1 MIAALAAMT
10 AILILAMTGGSGEVG
25 RYETTLSP
33 VIERHN
39 GAVANWNQF
48 VNEHNATAVFSL
60 DAYGAQSAEAG
71 AEVATIVTQMEA
83 IRAEWAAVVQ
93 PISRAEPHALLLEAM
108 DLTLRGVTGVAA
120 YFDAAAIGDA
130 DYSQARASLA
140 IIDEASV
147 YMAQAKSFEG

>member
-1 MIAALAAMT
+1 MT

-93 PISRAEPHALLLEAM
+93 PIRRA
-108 DLTLRGVTGVAA
+108 
-120 YFDAAAIGDA
+120 
-130 DYSQARASLA
+130 
-140 IIDEASV
+140 
-147 YMAQAKSFEG
+147 